1 MNSNN
6 GFFTKVANGIKR
18 AVDFVINVLL
28 FIPRLVLKGFKKLMG
43 RAEEAAEEF
52 DEDAEEETDGE
63 SAKSA
68 EPGEAKKEEN
78 FAESATVEE
87 ASEEVV
93 VEDKKEVDSE
103 NKAEEASEEVVAEGK
118 KDDEPEQKSSEQTA
132 EPKDDSEKEE
142 KEVDSEN
149 KAEEASEEVVAEGKK
164 DDEVIAAASEP
175 DKEIVKAEVVDTET
189 GTVIDT
195 VDTTISEDGKEKK
208 NHEDKVAK
216 EENIKQAKEKVALPE
231 EERKLNNIMSEAI
244 NNLRGDMLN
253 GYKGYFSAHA
263 HDFAKSFLNVIGF
276 KSGKVHD
283 DENSDQFYYNMIDQ
297 MQNGKIVIKN
307 NNNKTSQ
314 TIEIDTELGKMLR
327 NAIDNIPIFF
337 DYDMDNIFERFE
349 KCFYNFIRGAYD
361 IVQSNNGEI
370 HKADAA
376 GAAA

>member
-93 VEDKKEVDSE
+93 VEDK
-103 NKAEEASEEVVAEGK
+103 
-118 KDDEPEQKSSEQTA
+118 
-132 EPKDDSEKEE
+132 